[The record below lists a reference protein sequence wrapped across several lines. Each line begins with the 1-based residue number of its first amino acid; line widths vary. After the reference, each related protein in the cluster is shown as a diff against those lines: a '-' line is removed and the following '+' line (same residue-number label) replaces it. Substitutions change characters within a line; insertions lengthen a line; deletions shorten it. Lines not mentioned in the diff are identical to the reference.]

1 MSEYLMPFNSK
12 LNIEEKRKLFEF
24 RNRLTKI
31 PLNFG
36 KNGKCPCG
44 VVETIDHIHVNLGI
58 NKSKITAKNCIT

>member
-31 PLNFG
+31 PFLG

-44 VVETIDHIHVNLGI
+44 VVETIDHIHVNFGI
-58 NKSKITAKNCIT
+58 NKSKITAKNYII